1 MNYSDEE
8 LYSIINKAM
17 TIFYE
22 KVYNDP
28 WLKEVFKVIKQEI
41 ITSQQTDFMVAAFG
55 GPKRYCGRSPKDA
68 HLHIFSDEEMWVHRE
83 YLLEQ
88 SLREV
93 KLPEEFIQKWL
104 KIDNAFKNVIV
115 RKDPSECTK
124 RFASDEIIV
133 VPNPNARKHV
143 A

>member
-1 MNYSDEE
+1 MNYSDQE
-8 LYSIINKAM
+8 LYEMINKAVKV
-17 TIFYE
+17 FYD
-22 KVYNDP
+22 KVYDDP

-41 ITSQQTDFMVAAFG
+41 IENQQTDFMVAAFG

-83 YLLEQ
+83 SLLEA
-88 SLREV
+88 SLRETN
-93 KLPEEFIQKWL
+93 LPEEFIQKWL

-115 RKDPSECTK
+115 RNSPSECTK
-124 RFASDEIIV
+124 RFKTDEIIV
-133 VPNPNARKHV
+133 VPNPFSKKA